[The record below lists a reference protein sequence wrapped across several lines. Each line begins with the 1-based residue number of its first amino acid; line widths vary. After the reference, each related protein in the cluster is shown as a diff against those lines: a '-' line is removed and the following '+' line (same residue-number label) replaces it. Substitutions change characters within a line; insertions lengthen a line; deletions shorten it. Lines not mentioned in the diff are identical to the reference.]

1 MEGIKDS
8 ISQHNANV
16 YFDIAKDM
24 LAKKDG
30 LFSFII
36 RVDGKH
42 IVDYV
47 QLESF
52 MYAELKIINWKTKL

>member
-1 MEGIKDS
+1 MEAVKQE
-8 ISQHNANV
+8 ISSHNTQV
-16 YFDIAKDM
+16 YLDMARDM
-24 LAKKDG
+24 LDKKDG
-30 LFSFII
+30 LYSFVI

-52 MYAELKIINWKTKL
+52 MYQELTIITHERR